1 MYTLRTSSGYSTSA
15 CTLDTALNGMGQ
27 HLMGVAAGGT
37 ISWTISTYGD
47 RSWSG
52 ELVIPTDCSRDQVI
66 GDELDHINARLVLA
80 HLAGVVNFPSDTR
93 LHTPV
98 AEAGYEDWT
107 VPAAG

>member
-1 MYTLRTSSGYSTSA
+1 MYTLRTSSGYTTSA

-27 HLMGVAAGGT
+27 HLMGVAPGGT
-37 ISWTISTYGD
+37 IHWTISTYGD
-47 RSWSG
+47 QSWDG
-52 ELVIPTDCSRDQVI
+52 DLEIPVDGSRDQAI

-98 AEAGYEDWT
+98 AGSYEDWT